1 MAIVKWILLN
11 GVSILG
17 MVQVVIKF
25 VKELLTLVV
34 NVLFPVFWVNEGSF
48 EKTVLKVRAMV
59 ETLDGWVEKLKAAM
73 LSVK

>member
-1 MAIVKWILLN
+1 
-11 GVSILG
+11 
-17 MVQVVIKF
+17 

>member
-1 MAIVKWILLN
+1 MAIVKWVLLN

-17 MVQVVIKF
+17 MIQVVIKF